1 MRKTSKKNPL
11 FFIFLGVLLLAV
23 GLLSVFGGRIISC
36 VRGIPLSLRY
46 TDELK
51 AAADRYG
58 LDRRLVA
65 AVVNT
70 ESGFDEKAVSRDGAE
85 GLMQLLPSTAEWIA
99 AMRGLE
105 YEEGCLFDP
114 ETNLDYGCWLLRY
127 LLDRYDGSVRYALIA
142 YNAGHARLEE
152 WIKTRADEN
161 GDIDI
166 PYPETKNYVKKIEGL
181 IERYG
186 KVYEKELCD

>member
-1 MRKTSKKNPL
+1 MKKMNRVSP
-11 FFIFLGVLLLAV
+11 FVYIAAGVLLLLI
-23 GLLSVFGGRIISC
+23 GLGIVFGGRILSC
-36 VRGIPLSLRY
+36 VRSVPLPLKY
-46 TDELK
+46 VEELK

-70 ESGFDEKAVSRDGAE
+70 ESGFDAKAVSRDGAE
-85 GLMQLLPSTAEWIA
+85 GLMQLLPTTAEWIA
-99 AMRGLE
+99 GMRGMT

-127 LLDRYDGSVRYALIA
+127 LLDRYEGNLRYALIA

-152 WIKTRADEN
+152 WIETRADEN
-161 GDIDI
+161 GEIDI
-166 PYPETKNYVKKIEGL
+166 PYPETKNYVRKIEGL

-186 KVYEKELCD
+186 KVYEKELCN